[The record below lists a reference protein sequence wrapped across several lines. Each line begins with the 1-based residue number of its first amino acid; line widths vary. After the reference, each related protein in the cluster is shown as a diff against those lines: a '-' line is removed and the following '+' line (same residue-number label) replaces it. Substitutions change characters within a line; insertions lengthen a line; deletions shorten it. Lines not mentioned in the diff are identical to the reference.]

1 MALSNSSIYNIC
13 QELKYKFL
21 FNNDI
26 NSIHMLLNIYD
37 LEDNITNIFPKYV
50 CMDHIRK
57 RTSRFLRKRRGNH
70 LIALNL
76 SQILLDDINR
86 LELYLYLEGYKEG
99 FSNNKWVNTLEEVSI
114 KYYNTDELYN
124 MNYLFHFDTNL
135 TEVLNL
141 KLSINDILHNEEDI
155 DNPQFTLIM
164 DYLDSLIKPKVF
176 LLNKYLD
183 KQMMIEYNSKNFN
196 IKEDE
201 TLLTLEDL
209 NGIYKEVVKS
219 ILKYGLRLYND
230 ALWNGLNDRV
240 LQRYR

>member
-1 MALSNSSIYNIC
+1 MALSNSSLYNIC

-21 FNNDI
+21 FKNDI

-135 TEVLNL
+135 TEVLDL
-141 KLSINDILHNEEDI
+141 KLSINDILHNEEYI
-155 DNPQFTLIM
+155 DNPQFALIM

>member
-21 FNNDI
+21 FKNDI

-57 RTSRFLRKRRGNH
+57 CTTRFLRKRRGNY

-76 SQILLDDINR
+76 SQILRDDINR
-86 LELYLYLEGYKEG
+86 LELYLYLEGYKYG
-99 FSNNKWVNTLEEVSI
+99 YSNNKWVNTLEEMSI
-114 KYYNTDELYN
+114 KYYNSEELYN
-124 MNYLFHFDTNL
+124 LNYLFHFENKIS
-135 TEVLNL
+135 EVLEL
-141 KLSINDILHNEEDI
+141 KLSIRNVLHNESDL
-155 DNPQFTLIM
+155 DNPQITLIM
-164 DYLDSLIKPKVF
+164 DYLENIIKPKVF

-183 KQMMIEYNSKNFN
+183 KQMTIEYNSKNFK
-196 IKEDE
+196 IREDE

-219 ILKYGLRLYND
+219 ILKYGLKLYND